1 MLEVGMDAPG
11 FELKDQAGETHRLE
25 DLRGSWVALYFY
37 PKDDT
42 PGCTTEACDFRDNMA
57 QISAE
62 GGKVFG
68 VSADDEASHR
78 KFAEK
83 YDLNFPLLIDL
94 DKEVLEAYGA
104 WGEKTN
110 FGKTYMGV
118 TRMTYLID
126 PEGKIAKVWPKV
138 KPEGHA
144 ADVRAAIA
152 ELKAAA

>member
-1 MLEVGMDAPG
+1 M
-11 FELKDQAGETHRLE
+11 
-25 DLRGSWVALYFY
+25 
-37 PKDDT
+37 
-42 PGCTTEACDFRDNMA
+42 
-57 QISAE
+57 
-62 GGKVFG
+62 
-68 VSADDEASHR
+68 
-78 KFAEK
+78 
-83 YDLNFPLLIDL
+83 
-94 DKEVLEAYGA
+94 LEAYGA